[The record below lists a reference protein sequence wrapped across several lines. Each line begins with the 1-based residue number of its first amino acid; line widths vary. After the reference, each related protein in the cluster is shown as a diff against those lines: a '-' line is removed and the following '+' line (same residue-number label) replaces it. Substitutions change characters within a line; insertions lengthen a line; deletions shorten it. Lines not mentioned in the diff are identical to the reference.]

1 MTAIL
6 NIHCYDEP
14 TSPTF
19 SNLLSEKTPSEI
31 KNVLKST
38 IRSLQERER
47 GW

>member
-6 NIHCYDEP
+6 NLHHYDEP

-19 SNLLSEKTPSEI
+19 SNFLSEKTPSEI

-38 IRSLQERER
+38 FRSLQERER